1 VCIYKSINL
10 CLCCCCCCCCSSNSS
25 SLALLGFV
33 LFCGIWVGFGSVQ
46 VCGVLSKSFF
56 CCCCYK
62 GVFIISTCA
71 QVYLLS
77 VFLSVFSV
85 AFSCSVI
92 HGVLVVASEFCF
104 FGLHDVAAA
113 KIIHP
118 VCCCRIV
125 GSVSP

>member
-1 VCIYKSINL
+1 M
-10 CLCCCCCCCCSSNSS
+10 
-25 SLALLGFV
+25 GFV

-56 CCCCYK
+56 LLLLLPC
-62 GVFIISTCA
+62 VFIISTSA

-92 HGVLVVASEFCF
+92 HGVVVVASEFCF
-104 FGLHDVAAA
+104 LGLHEVAAA